1 MNHTSQP
8 RKVLGTEE
16 IKLVNAKRIEEL
28 QKNHTECTG
37 EPIVHFDGEYAF
49 LSNFFDSPLF
59 LNGYSF
65 QNGEA
70 AFQGFKDMN
79 RTGEFATIKPG
90 KAKQLGRQV
99 KLRPDWEVVKTA
111 IMEDVVRAKFT
122 QNEELQEKLLA
133 TEDRLLIEG
142 NWWKDKIWGVSNGRG
157 ENRLG
162 IILMNV
168 RKELKETDPIA
179 LYV

>member
-8 RKVLGTEE
+8 RKVLTTED
-16 IKLVNAKRIEEL
+16 IKQVNAKRIEAL

-70 AFQGFKDMN
+70 AFQAFKDMDS
-79 RTGEFATIKPG
+79 TTKFATLTPG
-90 KAKQLGRQV
+90 KAKRLGRQV
-99 KLRPDWEVVKTA
+99 KLRPDWEVVKTS
-111 IMEDVVRAKFT
+111 IMEEVVRAKFT

-133 TEDRLLIEG
+133 TDDRLLIEG
-142 NWWKDKIWGVSNGRG
+142 NWWNDKIWGVSNGRG

-162 IILMNV
+162 IILMMV
-168 RKELKETDPIA
+168 RQELKEPEPVA
-179 LYV
+179 FYV